1 MAGYLVLVVV
11 GLVLP
16 LVVVVGY
23 LVIALVVLLPIGLRS
38 DSQHRS
44 SEVTGEHP

>member
-16 LVVVVGY
+16 LVAVVGY
-23 LVIALVVLLPIGLRS
+23 LVIALVLHLPIGLRS
-38 DSQHRS
+38 EQHRNG
-44 SEVTGEHP
+44 EVTGEHP